1 MIKTLQNTL
10 KQDKERFTVPKSV
23 QDIIP
28 IRRIWP
34 DGVFQFGSKYSK
46 TLRFS
51 DINYAI
57 ASKEDKTAMFLSY
70 SELLNALDTGST
82 TKITINNKRLD
93 RRNFEQEILIPPK
106 GDDLDGGRK
115 EYNAMLLDKVTD
127 SSNSVVQERYITL
140 SVHKKNVE
148 EARAFFDRTVH
159 DASSRLNHM
168 DSHCEEMD
176 AADRLHIL
184 HDFYRVGEESEFR
197 FDLRENMKNGR
208 SFKDAICP
216 DSMEFKKDHFIMGG
230 KYGRVLFLKEYASY
244 IKDSMINELTSLNR
258 SLMLSIDIIPV
269 PTDEAV
275 REMQNRLLG
284 VETNVTNWQRRQ
296 NANNNFS
303 AVVPYDLE
311 QQRKE
316 TREMLD
322 DLTTRDQ
329 RMMFAV
335 VTLVHL
341 ADSKEELDSDM
352 LQSSARTARE
362 AAVQTARYQQAAKA
376 AQATAQKASQ
386 AAGRALRAIL
396 SAARSLAA
404 AMMAGGSTV
413 LSMVLVICLIGLL
426 IASPFGIFFSGEDS
440 GTGYTMP
447 EAVTMLNTEFT
458 DRIEQIKAEN
468 SYDELDMDNAGS
480 AAMVANWRDVLAVYA
495 VRTTTDASS
504 PDEVATLTEEKL
516 DILRQI
522 FWEMNEISYWL
533 ETVPGGED
541 EEDTVILHIRVAVKD
556 HLQMAE
562 AYHFT
567 TEQKKLLEELMQPEY
582 EELFMRLTGSYQDI
596 ALSDKEVAEIME
608 NLPADL
614 SENRKQVVLTAY
626 QLLGKVHYFWGGKSL
641 IIGWDSRWGM
651 PMKVTAE
658 GSSTTGTVRPFGL
671 DCSGMVDW
679 VFYNQS
685 GGQYVIG
692 HGGGATAQHSYC
704 TPIAWSDAQPGDLV
718 FYPGDSH
725 VGIVCGFDSGG
736 NIMIIHCASGANN
749 VVVTGK
755 IGFTS
760 IGRPEYFAD

>member
-1 MIKTLQNTL
+1 MEKIKEKPALSERVKEKAVSAPKELLRKVLDDGSERLRTQLRDTAQQGRRDEYGGDVIEDTAASGLHRAEKELL
-10 KQDKERFTVPKSV
+10 KQRKKKNTEQS
-23 QDIIP
+23 
-28 IRRIWP
+28 
-34 DGVFQFGSKYSK
+34 
-46 TLRFS
+46 
-51 DINYAI
+51 
-57 ASKEDKTAMFLSY
+57 ASP
-70 SELLNALDTGST
+70 
-82 TKITINNKRLD
+82 
-93 RRNFEQEILIPPK
+93 Q
-106 GDDLDGGRK
+106 GD
-115 EYNAMLLDKVTD
+115 ASAP
-127 SSNSVVQERYITL
+127 SSNSDVPPVIRIRETDA
-140 SVHKKNVE
+140 
-148 EARAFFDRTVH
+148 ARARAPSPPVREQARQAAMKQAVKTKNAYISAQGETAVTSAPESQRQGQQTFIQEQGRKASRQQAKRRRAERRFRHQDDLRGDSLRTEGFKPTSRGRIKERGGIQQPKKHQLPEPKTPNYAAGIVPKAREGSKSAVLSAEQAVRSSTVH
-159 DASSRLNHM
+159 AT
-168 DSHCEEMD
+168 
-176 AADRLHIL
+176 AAGTH
-184 HDFYRVGEESEFR
+184 
-197 FDLRENMKNGR
+197 
-208 SFKDAICP
+208 A
-216 DSMEFKKDHFIMGG
+216 
-230 KYGRVLFLKEYASY
+230 
-244 IKDSMINELTSLNR
+244 
-258 SLMLSIDIIPV
+258 
-269 PTDEAV
+269 
-275 REMQNRLLG
+275 
-284 VETNVTNWQRRQ
+284 
-296 NANNNFS
+296 
-303 AVVPYDLE
+303 
-311 QQRKE
+311 
-316 TREMLD
+316 
-322 DLTTRDQ
+322 
-329 RMMFAV
+329 
-335 VTLVHL
+335 
-341 ADSKEELDSDM
+341 
-352 LQSSARTARE
+352 ARE
-362 AAVQTARYQQAAKA
+362 AAMQMAKRQQMTKA
-376 AQATAQKASQ
+376 AETATQKTAQ
-386 AAGRALRAIL
+386 AAGRALRSII
-396 SAARSLAA
+396 AAAQSLLAA
-404 AMMAGGSTV
+404 IAAGGSTV
-413 LSMVLVICLIGLL
+413 VAMVLVICLIGLL
-426 IASPFGIFFSGEDS
+426 IVSPFGIFFSGEDS

-447 EAVTMLNTEFT
+447 EAVSVLNGEFAA
-458 DRIEQIKAEN
+458 RIEQIKAEN
-468 SYDELDMDNAGS
+468 PYDELDMDNAGS
-480 AAMVANWRDVLAVYA
+480 AAMISNWRDVLAVYA

-522 FWEMNEISYWL
+522 FWDMNEISYWL
-533 ETVPGGED
+533 ETVPDGKD

>member
-1 MIKTLQNTL
+1 MEKIKEKPTLGERVKEKAVSAPKELLRKGLDDGSERLRTQLRDTAQQGRRDEYGGDAIEDTAASGLHRAEKELL
-10 KQDKERFTVPKSV
+10 KQRKKKNTEQSASPQGDASAPNSNSDVPPVIRTRETDAARARVPSPPVREQARQAAMKQAVKTKNAYISAQGETAVTSAPESQRQGQQAFIQEQGRKASRQQAQRRRAERRFQRQDDLRGDSLRSEGFEPTSRGRIKERGGIQQPKKHQLPEPKTPNYAAGIVPKA
-23 QDIIP
+23 
-28 IRRIWP
+28 RE
-34 DGVFQFGSKYSK
+34 GSKS
-46 TLRFS
+46 
-51 DINYAI
+51 AV
-57 ASKEDKTAMFLSY
+57 LS
-70 SELLNALDTGST
+70 A
-82 TKITINNKRLD
+82 
-93 RRNFEQEILIPPK
+93 EQAV
-106 GDDLDGGRK
+106 R
-115 EYNAMLLDKVTD
+115 
-127 SSNSVVQERYITL
+127 SS
-140 SVHKKNVE
+140 
-148 EARAFFDRTVH
+148 TVH
-159 DASSRLNHM
+159 AT
-168 DSHCEEMD
+168 
-176 AADRLHIL
+176 AAGTH
-184 HDFYRVGEESEFR
+184 
-197 FDLRENMKNGR
+197 
-208 SFKDAICP
+208 A
-216 DSMEFKKDHFIMGG
+216 
-230 KYGRVLFLKEYASY
+230 
-244 IKDSMINELTSLNR
+244 
-258 SLMLSIDIIPV
+258 
-269 PTDEAV
+269 
-275 REMQNRLLG
+275 
-284 VETNVTNWQRRQ
+284 
-296 NANNNFS
+296 
-303 AVVPYDLE
+303 
-311 QQRKE
+311 
-316 TREMLD
+316 
-322 DLTTRDQ
+322 
-329 RMMFAV
+329 
-335 VTLVHL
+335 
-341 ADSKEELDSDM
+341 
-352 LQSSARTARE
+352 ARE
-362 AAVQTARYQQAAKA
+362 AAMQMAKRQQMTKA
-376 AQATAQKASQ
+376 AETATQKTAQ
-386 AAGRALRAIL
+386 AAGRALRSII
-396 SAARSLAA
+396 AAAQSLLAA
-404 AMMAGGSTV
+404 IAAGGSTV
-413 LSMVLVICLIGLL
+413 VAMVLVICLIGLL
-426 IASPFGIFFSGEDS
+426 IVSPFGIFFSGEDS

-447 EAVTMLNTEFT
+447 EAVSVLNGEFAA
-458 DRIEQIKAEN
+458 RIEQIKAEN
-468 SYDELDMDNAGS
+468 PYDELDMDNAGS
-480 AAMVANWRDVLAVYA
+480 AAMISNWRDVLAVYA

-522 FWEMNEISYWL
+522 FWDMNEISYWL
-533 ETVPGGED
+533 ETVPDGKD

>member
-1 MIKTLQNTL
+1 MEKIKEKPALSERVKEKAVSAPKELLRKVLDDGSERLRTQLRDTAQQGRRDEYGGDAIEDTAASGLRRAEKELTRQRKKKPQEQPPEGGAPAADATEQKPSAIKGKDTTSAGSQPQSAAERRRQQAHQNAAQKAAKVKAKDTYIGAQTETQVTVAAEPQRQGQRVFMEERGRKAARWQAEQKRAVSRRRIKTAQALRSDGGGSAIPDRKRSAQTPRI
-10 KQDKERFTVPKSV
+10 KERTMSSLPKSARKDRLAV
-23 QDIIP
+23 ERDIVSASPHSRKIA
-28 IRRIWP
+28 
-34 DGVFQFGSKYSK
+34 DTAK
-46 TLRFS
+46 TL
-51 DINYAI
+51 
-57 ASKEDKTAMFLSY
+57 
-70 SELLNALDTGST
+70 
-82 TKITINNKRLD
+82 
-93 RRNFEQEILIPPK
+93 
-106 GDDLDGGRK
+106 
-115 EYNAMLLDKVTD
+115 
-127 SSNSVVQERYITL
+127 
-140 SVHKKNVE
+140 
-148 EARAFFDRTVH
+148 
-159 DASSRLNHM
+159 
-168 DSHCEEMD
+168 
-176 AADRLHIL
+176 
-184 HDFYRVGEESEFR
+184 ESAQ
-197 FDLRENMKNGR
+197 KQ
-208 SFKDAICP
+208 
-216 DSMEFKKDHFIMGG
+216 
-230 KYGRVLFLKEYASY
+230 
-244 IKDSMINELTSLNR
+244 
-258 SLMLSIDIIPV
+258 
-269 PTDEAV
+269 AV
-275 REMQNRLLG
+275 
-284 VETNVTNWQRRQ
+284 
-296 NANNNFS
+296 
-303 AVVPYDLE
+303 
-311 QQRKE
+311 
-316 TREMLD
+316 
-322 DLTTRDQ
+322 
-329 RMMFAV
+329 
-335 VTLVHL
+335 
-341 ADSKEELDSDM
+341 M

-495 VRTTTDASS
+495 VRTTTDNAS
-504 PDEVATLTEEKL
+504 PDEVATLTEEKME
-516 DILRQI
+516 ILREI
-522 FWEMNEISYWL
+522 FWDMNAISYHL
-533 ETVPGGED
+533 ETVSGGED
-541 EEDTVILHIRVAVKD
+541 EGDTVILHITVTVKD
-556 HLQMAE
+556 HLQMADE
-562 AYHFT
+562 YRFSAD
-567 TEQKKLLEELMQPEY
+567 QRKLLEELMQPEY
-582 EELFMRLTGSYQDI
+582 QELFAALTGSYQDI
-596 ALSDKEVAEIME
+596 ELSPDEVAKIME

-614 SENRKQVVLTAY
+614 SEARRGVVLTAY
-626 QLLGKVHYFWGGKSL
+626 QLLGRVHYFWGGKSL
-641 IIGWDSRWGM
+641 VIGWDSRWGM
-651 PMKVTAE
+651 PMEVTAE

>member
-1 MIKTLQNTL
+1 MERIKEKPTLGERV
-10 KQDKERFTVPKSV
+10 KEKAVSAPKELLRKGLDDGSERLRT
-23 QDIIP
+23 QLRDTAQHGQADEYGGDTIEDTATRGL
-28 IRRIWP
+28 RRAEKELTRQRKKKP
-34 DGVFQFGSKYSK
+34 QEQPPEGGAPAADATEQKYS
-46 TLRFS
+46 
-51 DINYAI
+51 AI
-57 ASKEDKTAMFLSY
+57 KEK
-70 SELLNALDTGST
+70 DTTSAGPQPQSAAE
-82 TKITINNKRLD
+82 R
-93 RRNFEQEILIPPK
+93 
-106 GDDLDGGRK
+106 GRQQ
-115 EYNAMLLDKVTD
+115 A
-127 SSNSVVQERYITL
+127 
-140 SVHKKNVE
+140 
-148 EARAFFDRTVH
+148 
-159 DASSRLNHM
+159 
-168 DSHCEEMD
+168 
-176 AADRLHIL
+176 
-184 HDFYRVGEESEFR
+184 
-197 FDLRENMKNGR
+197 
-208 SFKDAICP
+208 
-216 DSMEFKKDHFIMGG
+216 
-230 KYGRVLFLKEYASY
+230 
-244 IKDSMINELTSLNR
+244 
-258 SLMLSIDIIPV
+258 
-269 PTDEAV
+269 
-275 REMQNRLLG
+275 
-284 VETNVTNWQRRQ
+284 RQ
-296 NANNNFS
+296 NAAQKATKVKTKDTYIGAQTETQVTVAAEPQRQGQRVFMEERGRKAARWQAEQKRAVSRHQVKTAQAVRSDGGGS
-303 AVVPYDLE
+303 AMPG
-311 QQRKE
+311 RKRSAQTPRIKE
-316 TREMLD
+316 RAMSSLPKSARKHSLPMERKVSPTLSRSRKTGD
-322 DLTTRDQ
+322 
-329 RMMFAV
+329 AV
-335 VTLVHL
+335 KAAESAQKQAV
-341 ADSKEELDSDM
+341 M
-352 LQSSARTARE
+352 LQSSAHTARE

-386 AAGRALRAIL
+386 AAERALRAIL

-404 AMMAGGSTV
+404 AMMAGGSTA

-614 SENRKQVVLTAY
+614 SAERRQVVLTAY

-725 VGIVCGFDSGG
+725 VGIVCGFDSSG
-736 NIMIIHCASGANN
+736 NIMVIHCASGANN

-755 IGFTS
+755 SGFTS